1 MIKKTPKNNGIQE
14 FIKQE
19 PNQAPLL
26 SNLLITTTTTK
37 VQVAEV
43 SENTDGNK
51 EEVKVEKK
59 EIVDPIQKYQIP
71 EIDEDQDDNDE
82 IEHQTDSLM
91 KLMQDIKNL
100 REVNKTL
107 TDEERRKNAEE
118 MVLKL
123 S

>member
-1 MIKKTPKNNGIQE
+1 MQE
-14 FIKQE
+14 FIQQE
-19 PNQAPLL
+19 ANQAPLL

-37 VQVAEV
+37 VQVAEF
-43 SENTDGNK
+43 SEKTDGNK

-59 EIVDPIQKYQIP
+59 EIVDPVKKYQIP
-71 EIDEDQDDNDE
+71 EIDEDQDDDDE

>member
-1 MIKKTPKNNGIQE
+1 
-14 FIKQE
+14 
-19 PNQAPLL
+19 
-26 SNLLITTTTTK
+26 
-37 VQVAEV
+37 
-43 SENTDGNK
+43 
-51 EEVKVEKK
+51 VKVEKK
-59 EIVDPIQKYQIP
+59 EIVDPVKKYQIP
-71 EIDEDQDDNDE
+71 EIDEDQDDDDE

>member
-26 SNLLITTTTTK
+26 SNLLLTTTTTK

-43 SENTDGNK
+43 SEKTDGNK

-118 MVLKL
+118 MILKL